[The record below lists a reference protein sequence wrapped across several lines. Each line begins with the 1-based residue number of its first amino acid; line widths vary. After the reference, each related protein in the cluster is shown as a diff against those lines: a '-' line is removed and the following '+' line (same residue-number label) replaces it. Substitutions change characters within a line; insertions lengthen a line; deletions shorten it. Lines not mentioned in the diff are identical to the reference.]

1 MIQSLVL
8 NSGLCQMSSSPPRPS
23 PSLSSSDLKPC
34 SAEPVYSRDPRIHQA
49 PHPSDISQFLSPGFS
64 TCLFSFTQATR
75 PHLLGWSPEPAHL
88 CRSIPGQC
96 GLVPAEDEPYEH
108 VTAKPPLTH
117 PRRKYSHLVASCP
130 TMLPATITFLV
141 SIDCPS
147 WHAQFSV
154 LWVSSIHGDSMTL
167 SWLSS
172 RAYRSP

>member
-1 MIQSLVL
+1 
-8 NSGLCQMSSSPPRPS
+8 MSSSPPRPS

-34 SAEPVYSRDPRIHQA
+34 SAEPVYSRDPRFHQA
-49 PHPSDISQFLSPGFS
+49 SHRSDASQFLSPGFS
-64 TCLFSFTQATR
+64 TYLFSFTQATR
-75 PHLLGWSPEPAHL
+75 PRLLGWSPEPAHL

-96 GLVPAEDEPYEH
+96 GLPIRSCLRK
-108 VTAKPPLTH
+108 TSLTNTSLLSRLSH
-117 PRRKYSHLVASCP
+117 HTRRKYSHLVASCP
-130 TMLPATITFLV
+130 TILPATITFLV

>member
-1 MIQSLVL
+1 
-8 NSGLCQMSSSPPRPS
+8 MSSSPPRPS

-130 TMLPATITFLV
+130 TILPATITFLV